1 MVNKTEKIS
10 VLYRIQEEI
19 AIFPKRIIQKYS
31 IISKNMKFARRAK
44 NEK

>member
-31 IISKNMKFARRAK
+31 IMSKNMKFAQRAE

>member
-19 AIFPKRIIQKYS
+19 AIFPKKNNSKILHNIEKYEVCTEH
-31 IISKNMKFARRAK
+31 
-44 NEK
+44 EK